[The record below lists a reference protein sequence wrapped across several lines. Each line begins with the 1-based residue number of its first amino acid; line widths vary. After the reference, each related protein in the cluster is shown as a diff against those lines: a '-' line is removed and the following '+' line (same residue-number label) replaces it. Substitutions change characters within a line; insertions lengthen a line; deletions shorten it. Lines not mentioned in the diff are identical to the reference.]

1 LKFNTD
7 RFLSNLTRLSK
18 EKDEEN
24 NKKKSCMGIV
34 LKHMWYHD
42 HHSEVNFEKFSLQ
55 DIKDA
60 KEEVSVLP
68 LQWDDSGE
76 SFICNPSNAL
86 VIIDQL
92 SDIPDSFIGS
102 KNKIFKIEE
111 DDIFL

>member
-1 LKFNTD
+1 LKFNAD

-18 EKDEEN
+18 EKVEEN
-24 NKKKSCMGIV
+24 NNKNSCMGIV

-60 KEEVSVLP
+60 KEEISVLP

-76 SFICNPSNAL
+76 TFICNPSNAL
-86 VIIDQL
+86 VKIDQL
-92 SDIPDSFIGS
+92 SDIPDSFIGL
-102 KNKIFKIEE
+102 KNKIFKIDE
-111 DDIFL
+111 DDNFL